1 MPHNRYSAKICL
13 LFSADCMS
21 HMISGSI
28 TLTNTNLCYD
38 TCVTTPDY
46 FKANF
51 GLSNFISVLESCTA
65 N

>member
-1 MPHNRYSAKICL
+1 MSHKRINAEICL

-38 TCVTTPDY
+38 HALQLPIILKPTLTCQI
-46 FKANF
+46 
-51 GLSNFISVLESCTA
+51 L
-65 N
+65 